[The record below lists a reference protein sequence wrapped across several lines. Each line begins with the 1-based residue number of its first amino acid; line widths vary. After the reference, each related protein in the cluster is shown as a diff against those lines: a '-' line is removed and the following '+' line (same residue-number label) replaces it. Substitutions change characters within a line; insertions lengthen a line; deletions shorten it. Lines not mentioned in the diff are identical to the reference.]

1 VIKRKAS
8 RGAAGYT
15 KMAIGAAEGYEG
27 DIIPA
32 SWDDYIIAEVAEIAE
47 EANDGINDDIN
58 EEDGDDEDG
67 FAMADISE

>member
-1 VIKRKAS
+1 M
-8 RGAAGYT
+8 T
-15 KMAIGAAEGYEG
+15 IGAAEGYEE

-67 FAMADISE
+67 FVMADISE